1 MKLTLS
7 QITFFCLWIMME
19 TRMEKY
25 MKKKVQIN
33 QKCILTNCLCEDC
46 LRTDAACELNIS
58 AYGYRYHFHGLRESP
73 NQILLKRFYV
83 KKPGEQLQEEHPVE
97 YIRCDV
103 IPLKNEKKLKCM
115 NTTIWRGWTLPDPI
129 KKNVLN
135 VIQNC

>member
-33 QKCILTNCLCEDC
+33 QKCILTNCLCKDC

-58 AYGYRYHFHGLRESP
+58 AYGYRYHSTV
-73 NQILLKRFYV
+73 YV
-83 KKPGEQLQEEHPVE
+83 RVL
-97 YIRCDV
+97 
-103 IPLKNEKKLKCM
+103 
-115 NTTIWRGWTLPDPI
+115 I
-129 KKNVLN
+129 KSY
-135 VIQNC
+135 